1 MRTPGIVI
9 QNCKTQAA
17 INNQFGIVVCYISI
31 LNTNYSILFSDERYT
46 S

>member
-1 MRTPGIVI
+1 MRTPGIVT
-9 QNCKTQAA
+9 QNCKIQAA
-17 INNQFGIVVCYISI
+17 INNQSGMVVCYISM